1 MSGYAKTA
9 IAKADLRVSPRSPL
23 QNHQSFGTS
32 PLLFLTHDSTQGA
45 MGSAAS
51 KPVKSAAGAAARR
64 QYPKQA
70 PVPLRAQPTAPK
82 SSQTPQ
88 PAPPTSAPSPSQAPS
103 PISQGPIYHSKEQ
116 PSGTRSNGMYP
127 SIGAQEQARIT
138 KRIPSNAHLLL
149 SSPLSNIQPIQRLTS
164 TAETPT
170 SPLPSDTSAP
180 STLSQPSPTPAP

>member
-1 MSGYAKTA
+1 
-9 IAKADLRVSPRSPL
+9 
-23 QNHQSFGTS
+23 
-32 PLLFLTHDSTQGA
+32 

-70 PVPLRAQPTAPK
+70 PVPPRAQPTAPK

-116 PSGTRSNGMYP
+116 PSGTKSNAIDLDGRDPDFAASLRHIGPVNPFPTLSNSSTVNRGSMQTVFP
-127 SIGAQEQARIT
+127 SASNPALLAVTARTRIGKAAQEEIDAIGHGDFAGRQFLDAFTISQALTMRDQQKMPRREIE
-138 KRIPSNAHLLL
+138 R
-149 SSPLSNIQPIQRLTS
+149 SPKAGQ
-164 TAETPT
+164 
-170 SPLPSDTSAP
+170 
-180 STLSQPSPTPAP
+180 